1 MSIQEEKLSLM
12 SSLFKT
18 WEELSA
24 IPKEDAARWD
34 GMRQNISGSIES
46 VNQLSHNVQ
55 RLEEQSANPV
65 DGQTEKL
72 SGDIQKSAVKLS
84 GHMITGTDIAGRVM
98 ETGTKQPATHQ
109 AFINMRL
116 DAEVTQS
123 WTDALRFIDAFCLE
137 SQGRIHVMGQSIET
151 TGGSPENSYRL
162 GTAAGSLETAAQVAR
177 QQYERGIRMSL
188 QGPLAEYAAAS
199 ALESGMTKPPTD
211 GAVYGIYR
219 AIHGRTVLVESI
231 PDGAGARHGELFAV
245 PVAAAVAKALH
256 ADDLDLRGK
265 PVVYAYEKNDVYARH
280 EPAEFAAKCRERAAG
295 YAQAAGYQDGEG
307 YRKHLAEAA
316 RLFDFANRID
326 GVHIHGPVTRDAQNP
341 GRTRNEIVAG
351 AVAKMNQAFGY
362 AKAAASEATAQSENA
377 DLSAS
382 GVAFHLDDQGAVIW
396 DKPRED
402 VRLASAGYSVLP
414 IVYGFGAK
422 PEICRQGETPVKLLV
437 EHEGRAMATFSVEDL
452 DAAMAYVD
460 NAKAA
465 MDRGATLPGATPEP
479 DSMSRIQR
487 LEHAFH
493 LGLLERLDSPDVKGP
508 EVDDARNDGLST
520 TVRAIVR
527 DANQNAYALVEA
539 DAVDYRQADQ
549 STATHRLFAVPVMD
563 SDAER
568 LVVDEQASFLVLEW
582 RDHCTV
588 VEYPLTPENQ
598 EPAVQQAANLQADAP
613 KGSEARRIAGAG
625 LGF

>member
-1 MSIQEEKLSLM
+1 MSLQEEKLSLM
-12 SSLFKT
+12 SSLSKT
-18 WEELSA
+18 WEGLSA

-34 GMRQNISGSIES
+34 GMQQNISGNIES
-46 VNQLSHNVQ
+46 VNQLSHAVQ

-98 ETGTKQPATHQ
+98 EAGSKQPANHQ
-109 AFINMRL
+109 AFINGRH
-116 DAEVTQS
+116 DAEITRS

-137 SQGRIHVMGQSIET
+137 SQGRIHVMGQRAET
-151 TGGSPENSYRL
+151 TGGSEDAYRL
-162 GTAAGSLETAAQVAR
+162 GAAAGSLETAAQVAR
-177 QQYERGIRMSL
+177 QQYERGVRMSL
-188 QGPLAEYAAAS
+188 RGPLAEYAAAS
-199 ALESGMTKPPTD
+199 ALEQGMAVPSDD
-211 GAVYGIYR
+211 GQVYGTYR
-219 AIHGRTVLVESI
+219 AIHGQTVLVESI
-231 PDGAGARHGELFAV
+231 PDGQLFAV

-256 ADDLDLRGK
+256 VDDSDLRSK
-265 PVVYAYEKNDVYARH
+265 PVVYAYEKNDVYTRH
-280 EPAEFAAKCRERAAG
+280 EPAKFAAKCRERAAG

-326 GVHIHGPVTRDAQNP
+326 GVHIQGPAMREAQKP
-341 GRTRNEIVAG
+341 GRTREEIVAS
-351 AVAKMNQAFGY
+351 AVAKMNQALGY
-362 AKAAASEATAQSENA
+362 TKAAASEAAASMAAAQSEDA
-377 DLSAS
+377 RPSAS

-414 IVYGFGAK
+414 VVYGFGAK

-437 EHEGRAMATFSVEDL
+437 EHEGKAMATFPVEDM
-452 DAAMAYVD
+452 DAAMAYVA

-465 MDRGATLPGATPEP
+465 MDRGAPSEP
-479 DSMSRIQR
+479 DNLSRIQR
-487 LEHAFH
+487 LERAFH
-493 LGLLERLDSPDVKGP
+493 LGLLEHLNSPDIRGP
-508 EVDDARNDGLST
+508 EVEDARNDGLSA

-549 STATHRLFAVPVMD
+549 STATHRLFAVPVAD
-563 SDAER
+563 EDVER
-568 LVVDEQASFLVLEW
+568 LVVDEPASFLVLEW

-588 VEYPLTPENQ
+588 VECPAAGWSQ
-598 EPAVQQAANLQADAP
+598 EHKKAEAP
-613 KGSEARRIAGAG
+613 KASESRHIAGAG